1 MQKSEVQTQKRKAK
15 TCQAD
20 VPKFQA
26 QEGGGQPPSAQT
38 GRGAPQPHLG
48 APAQRWNN
56 RLQHSKQ
63 MFKGQRASLKG
74 LSWGNVDNLSIKRN
88 DCDWL

>member
-26 QEGGGQPPSAQT
+26 QEGGEQPPSAQT

-48 APAQRWNN
+48 APAQR
-56 RLQHSKQ
+56 
-63 MFKGQRASLKG
+63 
-74 LSWGNVDNLSIKRN
+74 
-88 DCDWL
+88 